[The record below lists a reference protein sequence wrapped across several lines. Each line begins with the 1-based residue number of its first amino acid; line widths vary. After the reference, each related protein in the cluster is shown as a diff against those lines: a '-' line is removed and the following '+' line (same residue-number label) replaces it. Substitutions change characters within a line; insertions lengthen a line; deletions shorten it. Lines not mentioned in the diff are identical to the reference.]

1 VSAAGGGGVQ
11 MSSSEKG
18 KVKKVTETISGMMP
32 LKFRAK
38 LTKLMDNASVIVCES
53 SRAIARKASVAEDLY
68 QLAKERGVQIIAS
81 DLPDLYKHDCN
92 PAESFMRKV
101 IFASQDPCA

>member
-1 VSAAGGGGVQ
+1 

-18 KVKKVTETISGMMP
+18 EVTKITETISGMLP
-32 LKFRAK
+32 LKFRTK
-38 LTKLMDNASVIVCES
+38 LAKLMDNASVIVCES